1 MPTFWVRSQ
10 DISKRIK
17 NEPEI
22 NLKIVYEKMILF
34 ASTFGNKQLSHC
46 KNLFCTIHM
55 QLSSKPH
62 LLTRYRSTLLHELCP
77 PEDFSRMSPENV
89 DRYDA
94 CLDQILHGLF
104 VKMLQQIFSEKRF

>member
-1 MPTFWVRSQ
+1 MSQ
-10 DISKRIK
+10 
-17 NEPEI
+17 NF

-46 KNLFCTIHM
+46 KNLFCTVHI

-62 LLTRYRSTLLHELCP
+62 LLTRYRSTFLHEMCP

-89 DRYDA
+89 DRYDV
-94 CLDQILHGLF
+94 CLDQILYFLF
-104 VKMLQQIFSEKRF
+104 S